1 MPSRRPPPSL
11 LDELSSD
18 DDSPVVPAKKEESAP
33 AAPVAA
39 EPAVEEVTER
49 LATAKVCVCPA
60 GTGGGGACV
69 CFPKTEAEE
78 EEQAPVGGLR
88 MIVGKKSKK
97 QLQKEKKEAEARKRY
112 EEAKEA
118 MKDWDDPK
126 VAEDQ
131 RLAMQL
137 EPQGLK
143 ITVIQA
149 DGHCL
154 YRALAHQCMRS
165 VDELEPEVASQ
176 VATWE
181 QGGGHEQM
189 RRMCATF
196 MKQHTD
202 DFAPFVDTDDFG
214 AYVDKIEN
222 SAEWGGDVELMAL
235 ARRLKSHIHV
245 YSAHLSEQTFS
256 PDAASG
262 VHLRVSFH
270 KHAFGLG
277 EHYNSVVPIA

>member
-112 EEAKEA
+112 EDVMERLAVPAEDPRHELAVEAKRWHLKASTAIDFKEL
-118 MKDWDDPK
+118 DL
-126 VAEDQ
+126 Q
-131 RLAMQL
+131 I
-137 EPQGLK
+137 QGVVVNG
-143 ITVIQA
+143 TGV
-149 DGHCL
+149 G
-154 YRALAHQCMRS
+154 R
-165 VDELEPEVASQ
+165 
-176 VATWE
+176 
-181 QGGGHEQM
+181 
-189 RRMCATF
+189 
-196 MKQHTD
+196 
-202 DFAPFVDTDDFG
+202 
-214 AYVDKIEN
+214 
-222 SAEWGGDVELMAL
+222 
-235 ARRLKSHIHV
+235 
-245 YSAHLSEQTFS
+245 
-256 PDAASG
+256 SG
-262 VHLRVSFH
+262 VLLNGEVYEEGEYVQDDLLVKKVEQEQVWFVFR
-270 KHAFGLG
+270 GLTL
-277 EHYNSVVPIA
+277 VRTM